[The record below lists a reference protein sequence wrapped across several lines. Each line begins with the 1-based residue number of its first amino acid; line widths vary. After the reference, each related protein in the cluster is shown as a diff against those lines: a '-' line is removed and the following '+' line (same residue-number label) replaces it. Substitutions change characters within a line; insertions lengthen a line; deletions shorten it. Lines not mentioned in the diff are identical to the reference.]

1 MAKLAPSILSCD
13 FSQLREELLAA
24 EEGGAEIIHVD
35 VMDGHFVPNF
45 TFGLPILKAVR
56 KILPRVTIDVH
67 LMTDNPRL
75 YIADFVREGADMIS
89 FHLEASADYSL
100 IVDEIVE
107 YGGKPG
113 VALAPGTPWQCL
125 SPILDKLYYVHLMTV
140 HPGFGGQKFIPGMED
155 KIASLRQEKRRRG
168 LSTEIE
174 IDGGVNDQNIEYL
187 ASCGASIIAAGSLV
201 FAHQEN
207 IAARVRMLSEKI
219 RPY

>member
-13 FSQLREELLAA
+13 FSQFQEELLSAYR
-24 EEGGAEIIHVD
+24 GGAEIIHID

-56 KILPRVTIDVH
+56 KILPEAIIDVH
-67 LMTDNPRL
+67 LMTDNPRF
-75 YIADFVREGADMIS
+75 YIDDFIREGANMIS
-89 FHLEASADYSL
+89 FHLEAVADYSSV
-100 IVDEIVE
+100 VDEIINR
-107 YGGKPG
+107 GANPG

-125 SPILDKLYYVHLMTV
+125 SPVLDRLHYVLLMTV
-140 HPGFGGQKFIPGMED
+140 HPGFGGQRFIPGMED
-155 KIASLRQEKRRRG
+155 KIASLRQEIRRRG

-201 FAHQEN
+201 FAHQES
-207 IAARVRMLSEKI
+207 IEERVRTLSKKI
-219 RPY
+219 EPY

>member
-1 MAKLAPSILSCD
+1 
-13 FSQLREELLAA
+13 
-24 EEGGAEIIHVD
+24 
-35 VMDGHFVPNF
+35 
-45 TFGLPILKAVR
+45 
-56 KILPRVTIDVH
+56 
-67 LMTDNPRL
+67 
-75 YIADFVREGADMIS
+75 
-89 FHLEASADYSL
+89 
-100 IVDEIVE
+100 
-107 YGGKPG
+107 
-113 VALAPGTPWQCL
+113 
-125 SPILDKLYYVHLMTV
+125 MTV

-155 KIASLRQEKRRRG
+155 KIASLRQEIRRRG